1 MVPLQDTRCDT
12 TMTFKHEKRKWSLY
26 AKKTIGKR
34 MSISA
39 QVANDHFIP
48 KSTNARE
55 TIQDYYDVTLRHG
68 DWWWNI
74 RARFDF

>member
-1 MVPLQDTRCDT
+1 
-12 TMTFKHEKRKWSLY
+12 MTFKHEKRKWSLY